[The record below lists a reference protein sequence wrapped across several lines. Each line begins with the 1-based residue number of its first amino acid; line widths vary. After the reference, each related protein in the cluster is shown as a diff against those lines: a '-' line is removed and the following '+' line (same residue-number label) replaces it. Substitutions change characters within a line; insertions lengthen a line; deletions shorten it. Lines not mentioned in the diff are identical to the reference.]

1 MTLHE
6 ALARRVAEARYPG
19 AAALFWTGSLAR
31 GTGSRSSDIDLVVV
45 FDRLDHA
52 WRESFLEEGRLF
64 EVFVHDLDS
73 LDLFFEKDAARGLP
87 VLMDM
92 VTRSVVL
99 RAGPVADAARGLAE
113 RRLAEGPRPWSAAE
127 LERSRFIAG
136 DLLEDLRG
144 ATDPDEIRIIGA
156 LLYPHTLD
164 HLRRSRG
171 LWSGR
176 GKHALRL
183 LREEE
188 SEIGPALIAA
198 FEALFAR
205 AEPGAVV
212 ETVDRIYA
220 PCGGPLV
227 EWRNDAP
234 PHRAS

>member
-1 MTLHE
+1 M
-6 ALARRVAEARYPG
+6 
-19 AAALFWTGSLAR
+19 FWAGSLAR
-31 GTGSRSSDIDLVVV
+31 GNGTPSSDIDLVVV
-45 FDRLDHA
+45 FDRLNHA
-52 WRESFLEEGRLF
+52 WRESFLDEGRLC

-92 VTRSVVL
+92 VIRSIML
-99 RAGPVADAARGLAE
+99 RGGPVAIAARRLAE
-113 RRLAEGPRPWSAAE
+113 RRLAEGPPLWNAEE

-144 ATDPDEIRIIGA
+144 ATDPDEIRMIGA

-171 LWSGR
+171 LWSAR

-183 LREEE
+183 LRDEE
-188 SEIGPALIAA
+188 GQTGAALIAA

-205 AEPGAVV
+205 AEPGEVL
-212 ETVDRIYA
+212 ETISRVYA

-234 PHRAS
+234 PHRAP